1 MPEPAWP
8 PENTADM
15 EVIPCPGHSL
25 GGVSYYFKEM
35 KKIYT
40 GDTIFRQ
47 SIGRTDFPGGDYKS
61 MLLSLARLARLE
73 GSYTVYPGHDRPT
86 DLERERRMNPY
97 MRQGL
102 TLA

>member
-1 MPEPAWP
+1 MPDPAWP

-47 SIGRTDFPGGDYKS
+47 SIGRTDFPGGDYDTLISTIKNRIFTLPDDLV
-61 MLLSLARLARLE
+61 LL
-73 GSYTVYPGHDRPT
+73 PGRGPET
-86 DLERERRMNPY
+86 TIGYEKKNNPY
-97 MRQGL
+97 L
-102 TLA
+102 LDC